1 MSAAREFIQDR
12 NRTTRFTTA
21 KKDSLE
27 HQIAVDEQWIV
38 NEANAINEKVTAIR
52 QAGDATEQ
60 KIAKERTA
68 LIEAFDKEAQTRIE
82 NVTQRVTGF
91 VSGFTLPEQPA
102 HVTQMLTQHFMTSA
116 DRSTLLRDAIT
127 GKNQELALALL
138 HAPQTMTELTPDSR
152 DMMTRHFMSEAD
164 QVKQER
170 RIDLEY
176 RGRAVVETFQNTKRR
191 LGR

>member
-27 HQIAVDEQWIV
+27 HQVAVDEQWIV
-38 NEANAINEKVTAIR
+38 NEANAINEKVNAIR

-68 LIEAFDKEAQTRIE
+68 LIEAFDKEAQKRID
-82 NVTQRVTGF
+82 NVTQRVIGF
-91 VSGFTLPEQPA
+91 DSGFALPEQPA
-102 HVTQMLTQHFMTSA
+102 HVTQMLIQHFMTSA
-116 DRSTLLRDAIT
+116 ERSTLLRDAIT

-138 HAPQTMTELTPDSR
+138 HAPQTMTELSPDAR
-152 DMMTRHFMSEAD
+152 QTMTRHFMSEAD

-176 RGRAVVETFQNTKRR
+176 RGRAVVETYETTKRK

>member
-1 MSAAREFIQDR
+1 MLAARDFIQDR

-21 KKDSLE
+21 MKDSLE

-38 NEANAINEKVTAIR
+38 NEANAINEKVNAIR

-68 LIEAFDKEAQTRIE
+68 LIEAFDKEAQTRIK
-82 NVTQRVTGF
+82 NVSQRVTGF
-91 VSGFTLPEQPA
+91 DSGFTLPEQPA
-102 HVTQMLTQHFMTSA
+102 HVTQMLTQHFMTST

-176 RGRAVVETFQNTKRR
+176 RGRAVVETYENTRRR